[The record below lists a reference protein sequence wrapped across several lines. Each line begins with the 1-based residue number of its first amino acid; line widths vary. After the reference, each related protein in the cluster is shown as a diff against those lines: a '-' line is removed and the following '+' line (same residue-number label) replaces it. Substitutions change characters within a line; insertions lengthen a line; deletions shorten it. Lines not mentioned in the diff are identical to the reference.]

1 VQLQAVQELWEMLSV
16 DLDDKCSDEHSDTN
30 AQVLMVLSQE
40 AVSVGSSPMTL
51 MFQGNIQGR
60 SVVILVD
67 SSSSHSFVNL
77 SLAPLFSGLSPT
89 ARPVKVHVANG
100 QVIQCATKLRQAC
113 WSIQDLDFVTDLKIL
128 PLSYYGMILGI
139 D

>member
-1 VQLQAVQELWEMLSV
+1 
-16 DLDDKCSDEHSDTN
+16 
-30 AQVLMVLSQE
+30 
-40 AVSVGSSPMTL
+40 
-51 MFQGNIQGR
+51 
-60 SVVILVD
+60 VILVD